1 MPPFLLHAD
10 RKALRSLPCRPLAVA
25 WSEHAFEIAFLS
37 ASVVAFAAG
46 ADRPAVGFVAGAD
59 CEIAAL
65 EPIKMANADM

>member
-1 MPPFLLHAD
+1 
-10 RKALRSLPCRPLAVA
+10 LAVA

-37 ASVVAFAAG
+37 MSVAAFAEG

-65 EPIKMANADM
+65 EPIKMANADIINVFEILIAASLDEPTAT

>member
-1 MPPFLLHAD
+1 
-10 RKALRSLPCRPLAVA
+10 LAVA

-37 ASVVAFAAG
+37 VSVVAFAAG

-65 EPIKMANADM
+65 EPIKMANADIITVFEILIADLPG